1 MIDNNI
7 SVEEYEKFA
16 AAFPAGSFMQSA
28 NWVKVKSNGWGS
40 ERVAVRGE
48 NGEIKGVMQML
59 IKKIPFVG
67 TCYMYAPRGPVCDLH
82 DKETTRELIEAAVQA
97 AKKHH
102 AYILKVDPM
111 TEKDDTEAI
120 ENLCAAGFDRPND
133 NEDALIQSL
142 KNYILE
148 IKGRSAD
155 EVFASFDSKWR
166 YKVRVAER
174 KGVVCRYDTND
185 LDAFQMLM
193 KETGERDHFQI
204 RSKEYFQGILDAFG
218 ENARLYMCYAPD
230 GEPISG
236 ALIVNFAGRVNYIYG
251 ASGNG
256 HRNLMPNYLMQW
268 KMIEW
273 AVETGC
279 EIYDFMGVPHFE
291 DENHPNYGVYRFK
304 KGFNGRP
311 VTYAGEFDMILSKSK
326 YKQVSFLMKLRGYK
340 TGH

>member
-1 MIDNNI
+1 MKDNNV
-7 SVEEYEKFA
+7 SVEEYEKYVSSVR
-16 AAFPAGSFMQSA
+16 PGSFMQASD
-28 NWVKVKSNGWGS
+28 WIKVKAGWEC
-40 ERVAVRGE
+40 ERIAIRDDAG
-48 NGEIKGVMQML
+48 NIKGAMQLL
-59 IKKIPFVG
+59 IRRIPVVG

-82 DKETTRELIEAAVQA
+82 DKQAVAELTELAVET

-111 TEKDDTEAI
+111 VESDDKEAI
-120 ENLCAAGFDRPND
+120 GNLVAAGFQAPN
-133 NEDALIQSL
+133 NAEDELIQSL

-148 IKGRSAD
+148 INGRSEE

-166 YKVRVAER
+166 YKIRVAER
-174 KGVVCRYDTND
+174 KGVVCRYENNN
-185 LDAFQMLM
+185 LDDFQMLM

-218 ENARLYMCYAPD
+218 DNARLYMCYAPD

-236 ALIVNFAGRVNYIYG
+236 ALIVNYAGRVNYIYG

-268 KMIEW
+268 SMIRW

-279 EIYDFMGVPHFE
+279 LIYDFMGVPHFE
-291 DENHPNYGVYRFK
+291 DENHPNYGVFRFK

-326 YKQVSFLMKLRGYK
+326 QKLVTMAMRLKGYK
-340 TGH
+340 HG